1 MTSYTGCSFSQSF
14 KIGFLEQEKAATKVA
29 AFEVYVSS
37 LVATSATTMSA
48 LPAATVATTPAA
60 ATRATTATTSTA
72 ASTATG
78 TTTAAR
84 TISAAIASAGT
95 RRLRSIDT
103 IEVWLIAFFE
113 VSAPLESQSAT
124 RNRRGHSH
132 RFRRTSFFPTLAILR
147 RRSATHLCALLF
159 QDGFAREANA
169 IAFNR
174 QHFHQHLIAF
184 FQLVANVFNAMLGDF
199 ADV

>member
-1 MTSYTGCSFSQSF
+1 MTSYTGCSFSQ

-48 LPAATVATTPAA
+48 ASVATTSAA
-60 ATRATTATTSTA
+60 ATIATTATTSTA
-72 ASTATG
+72 ASAATG

-103 IEVWLIAFFE
+103 IEVGFIAFFE
-113 VSAPLESQSAT
+113 VSAAFESQSAT
-124 RNRRGHSH
+124 GNRRGHSH
-132 RFRRTSFFPTLAILR
+132 RFRRTSFFPTLAILG
-147 RRSATHLCALLF
+147 RRSSTHLCALLF
-159 QDGFAREANA
+159 QNGFAR
-169 IAFNR
+169 
-174 QHFHQHLIAF
+174 
-184 FQLVANVFNAMLGDF
+184 
-199 ADV
+199 